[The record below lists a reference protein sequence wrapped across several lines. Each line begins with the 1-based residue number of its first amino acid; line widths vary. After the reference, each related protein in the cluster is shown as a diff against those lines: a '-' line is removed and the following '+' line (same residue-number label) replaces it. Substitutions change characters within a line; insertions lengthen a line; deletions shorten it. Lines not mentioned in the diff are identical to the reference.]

1 MKKKYFVKKKIIYGN
16 NNLLNIF
23 HCLTVSHC
31 ERNELSDSVG
41 FGTNLAQIKSEIHPM
56 QKIFKVL
63 IVPHE
68 IIVNAEITQGTVI
81 TRTLLYFI
89 IPGQID
95 PKRTFKLNSV

>member
-1 MKKKYFVKKKIIYGN
+1 MRPMLRRLMVKHSPRVIEKEVFCKKKIIYGN

-56 QKIFKVL
+56 QKNFKVL
-63 IVPHE
+63 IVPYE
-68 IIVNAEITQGTVI
+68 IIVNAEISKE
-81 TRTLLYFI
+81 L
-89 IPGQID
+89 
-95 PKRTFKLNSV
+95 